1 MGMGASGSSG
11 GGGRR
16 RRGGRSAAMSEINIT
31 PMVDVMLVLLI
42 IFMVAAPMLT
52 VGVPVEL
59 PKTAAAALPTEQEEP
74 LTVKIVMLML
84 FIMSFWSW
92 AIIVQKHIMLRR
104 AQGEATIFDRAFW
117 SGEPLDELFEKIGSD
132 PQGQSEKI
140 FAAGMLEWRRSH
152 KQDGGLIAG
161 AQSRIDRAMNVAI
174 ARESEAM
181 NRGLS
186 FLATT
191 GSTATFIGLFG
202 TVWGIKHSFEQIAIS
217 QNTSLAVVAPG
228 IAEALLATGVGLI
241 AAIPAVVFY
250 NKLNADSERIVGGY
264 EGFADEFATI
274 LSRQLD
280 S

>member
-1 MGMGASGSSG
+1 MEPNTL
-11 GGGRR
+11 
-16 RRGGRSAAMSEINIT
+16 AMAQEIDFS
-31 PMVDVMLVLLI
+31 M
-42 IFMVAAPMLT
+42 F
-52 VGVPVEL
+52 
-59 PKTAAAALPTEQEEP
+59 ALFARATF
-74 LTVKIVMLML
+74 TVKLVMIML
-84 FIMSFWSW
+84 LVMSFWSW
-92 AIIVQKHIMLRR
+92 AIIIQKHLQFRR
-104 AQGEATIFDRAFW
+104 ARGEATIFDRAFW
-117 SGEPLDELFEKIGSD
+117 SGEPLDELFERIGSD

-140 FAAGMLEWRRSH
+140 FSAGMLEWRRSH

-161 AQSRIDRAMNVAI
+161 AQARIDRAMNVAI
-174 ARESEAM
+174 ARESEDL

-191 GSTATFIGLFG
+191 GSTAPFIGLFG

-217 QNTSLAVVAPG
+217 QNTNLAVVAPG
-228 IAEALLATGVGLI
+228 IAEALLATGVGLV

-264 EGFADEFATI
+264 ESFADEFATI